1 VKQRQISTPLKE
13 LQVMYD
19 LAVESTLAH
28 DPDRLKGRD
37 PKTAKALEKVRTHF
51 GLKEYKKP

>member
-1 VKQRQISTPLKE
+1 VKRRQVATPLKA
-13 LQVMYD
+13 LQTLYD
-19 LAVESTLAH
+19 LAIENTMAH

-37 PKTAKALEKVRTHF
+37 PQTAKALEKVRTHF